1 MRAAEGWGSGS
12 DPSAARC
19 HPAASRSP
27 RRWRWGWGWL
37 SARFGRCATVGQ
49 PFEWMHSE
57 LPALGLSTAGLWTE
71 RGLKAHAAPQAALS
85 ALNLLGC
92 GSLVC
97 FGSLYL

>member
-1 MRAAEGWGSGS
+1 MGQ
-12 DPSAARC
+12 ARRLLGVTLL
-19 HPAASRSP
+19 PAAAP
-27 RRWRWGWGWL
+27 GGGGGGGCQL
-37 SARFGRCATVGQ
+37 ALAVVQ
-49 PFEWMHSE
+49 LLANPFEWMHSE